1 MPAIWA
7 INMLVVFGAMGYF
20 LDFERLYF
28 IGLMYAIAIPLNEIL
43 IALEVIRIG
52 PYIFFVCGAITVAMG
67 IFYLVR
73 FLNNYPVIQ
82 LHA

>member
-28 IGLMYAIAIPLNEIL
+28 IGLMYAIAIPINEIL
-43 IALEVIRIG
+43 IALEGIRIG
-52 PYIFFVCGAITVAMG
+52 PYLFFACGAIIVAMG

-73 FLNNYPVIQ
+73 FLNNYSVIQ
-82 LHA
+82 EQS